1 MIMHVM
7 NLKMASEMHIDMLY
21 PFCILE
27 TCFEQV
33 LFIFA
38 LKNDESFH
46 QAIEI
51 RLRWRNEG

>member
-38 LKNDESFH
+38 LKNDESFSPGN
-46 QAIEI
+46 
-51 RLRWRNEG
+51 RN